1 MQLDHPNSTFRVT
14 FTLWNMA
21 GNLINCLVCQ
31 ESLFAP
37 SRIRQRKFRKKGG
50 KMINWLH
57 VDQINGLEWACPS
70 WCIIDHSQPIAR
82 LPSNYFK
89 ADLSWAT
96 QSYHSWFTN
105 VNIYYITNVD
115 HMRIRTMKIVN
126 AHKLVTFRLQGF
138 KAYNWPFR
146 IVDSDWSTRVLF
158 EEATLRRK
166 CCLRFSWSHVMS
178 TSIVITYHSVILIH
192 ALFEYLDLTPP
203 QELVTMAT
211 SCIFKFKLM
220 SKLNSC

>member
-1 MQLDHPNSTFRVT
+1 MPSQRRDRNASAHNHHSISQRHGTAAHELMQLDHPNSTFRVT

-89 ADLSWAT
+89 ADHSWAT
-96 QSYHSWFTN
+96 QSYHSWFAN

-115 HMRIRTMKIVN
+115 HMRIWKMKIIN
-126 AHKLVTFRLQGF
+126 AHKLVTFSLQGF
-138 KAYNWPFR
+138 KAYNWHFR
-146 IVDSDWSTRVLF
+146 IVDSD
-158 EEATLRRK
+158 
-166 CCLRFSWSHVMS
+166 
-178 TSIVITYHSVILIH
+178 
-192 ALFEYLDLTPP
+192 
-203 QELVTMAT
+203 
-211 SCIFKFKLM
+211 
-220 SKLNSC
+220 